1 MSEIMA
7 EGRVDS
13 SPVKPKK
20 KYPYKNYYTYME
32 CKYSP
37 SCFECPL
44 EDCKVGLTVAM
55 YRNALPEEISKHYH
69 TRQLRKMRLYG

>member
-1 MSEIMA
+1 MV

-20 KYPYKNYYTYME
+20 KYPNYRTYME
-32 CKYSP
+32 CKYSS

-44 EDCKVGLTVAM
+44 ADCKVALTVAM
-55 YRNALPEEISKHYH
+55 YRNALPEEISKNFH

>member
-1 MSEIMA
+1 MVES
-7 EGRVDS
+7 RVDN
-13 SPVKPKK
+13 SPAKPKK
-20 KYPYKNYYTYME
+20 KYKYPDYRTYKE

-44 EDCKVGLTVAM
+44 KDCKVALTVVV

-69 TRQLRKMRLYG
+69 TRQLRKFRLYS

>member
-1 MSEIMA
+1 MA
-7 EGRVDS
+7 EGRVDN
-13 SPVKPKK
+13 SPAKPRK
-20 KYPYKNYYTYME
+20 KYQYPDYRAHKA

-44 EDCKVGLTVAM
+44 EDCKVSLTAAI